1 MPLTSLLLAFLLTQ
15 AATPPAQTSAS
26 SDPDSPL
33 LKAQAL
39 LNAGQ
44 PAQAEAAIR
53 AILADQPQSAPAA
66 YLLAHLLQ
74 QQAHPRES
82 LKWFTKA
89 ASESPPA
96 VEDLRSVALD
106 YVLLDDYGDAA
117 RWLEHALQGGST
129 NAEAWYDLGRIRMM
143 QNNFAGAE
151 QALKKTLALQPRLV
165 KAEDN
170 LGVTYEG
177 ENRSAD
183 AEAAYRQA
191 IEWQRTATHPSEQPL
206 LNLGTLLAAQQHG
219 AEAVP
224 ILLQAVA
231 IAPGNPKCREQLARA
246 YELTAQ
252 TEQTGE
258 QTAIDSA
265 QQQMAEAVRLDPANA
280 RLHYQLGLLYRRAG
294 KPQQAK
300 QEFLLSARL
309 YGTKS
314 TPDR

>member
-1 MPLTSLLLAFLLTQ
+1 MALTPLVLAFILTQ
-15 AATPPAQTSAS
+15 AAALSPSPGQASAS
-26 SDPDSPL
+26 SDLQAPL
-33 LKAQAL
+33 LQAQAL
-39 LNAGQ
+39 LNAGE
-44 PAQAEAAIR
+44 PAEAETALR
-53 AILADQPQSAPAA
+53 AFLADHPQSAPAA

-74 QQAHPRES
+74 QQAHARES
-82 LKWFTKA
+82 LEWFTKA
-89 ASESPPA
+89 ASESPPS

-106 YVLLDDYGDAA
+106 YVLLDDYADAA

-151 QALKKTLALQPRLV
+151 QALKKALSLHPRLV

-177 ENRSAD
+177 ENRPAD
-183 AEAAYRQA
+183 AETAYRQA
-191 IEWQRTATHPSEQPL
+191 IAWQQASAHPSEQPL
-206 LNLGTLLAAQQHG
+206 LNLGSLLVTQQHG
-219 AEAVP
+219 TEAIP

-231 IAPGNPKCREQLARA
+231 IAPLNPKCREQLARA
-246 YELTAQ
+246 YEQ

-258 QTAIDSA
+258 TAAMENA

-294 KPQQAK
+294 KPQQAR
-300 QEFLLSARL
+300 EELLLSAKL